1 MDTAAMAKVLG
12 RRGGQ
17 ARARRLDASERRRIA
32 SLGAAARARSL
43 EAARR
48 IEQNFRYAEA
58 VSALSGETAR
68 VARLREF
75 DGRLPGPY
83 PTDT

>member
-1 MDTAAMAKVLG
+1 MNTAAMAKVLG

-32 SLGAAARARSL
+32 STGAAARARSL

-48 IEQNFRYAEA
+48 IEHNLRYAAA
-58 VSALSGETAR
+58 VSALRGDAPR
-68 VARLREF
+68 VARLGEF
-75 DGRLPGPY
+75 NGRLPGLY
-83 PTDT
+83 PADT